1 MKKPTLYMIFIALIA
16 CIATYFTYVISTY
29 PLMGMKAQQIKEHH
43 YTVTDVYPNGWAY
56 IHGIRAGDHIVI
68 SDDRVDTIRT
78 HGRVEKIRALLIERK
93 GIYSSFF
100 INYERAPIS
109 YLFYTFFPLVLFVL
123 TLAIVLYVYRRFK
136 ETESV
141 LLLSVFLLIVSMC
154 YVSSEVSA
162 RFDRIGVYVM
172 GLSLIMCPVVVSHF
186 MYQIYREHSITL
198 FSRIVLYTL
207 YICAVLLSTISYIL
221 VCSFH
226 ISEEIYLFLF
236 LLMSAAVA
244 ALIYKNCRG
253 YKHVLNP
260 AKLKLVFYT
269 ILFAFLPFCL
279 FYALPKVL
287 TGIVIVSAEYTACF
301 LAFLPFAALYIVMNK
316 ELHDIDY
323 MLKRM
328 FYYALLSCFP
338 ALALILGFYVLHPAS
353 FEWLSYLRIYLLCWA
368 IMASLLFI
376 KEEADV
382 GIESRLVF
390 NKARY
395 EASLLRFSKA
405 GMSSTSA
412 NSIIDNLINE
422 MKKVLFVKRVF
433 KLEFLKTG
441 QRFCL
446 SEDDCEIDLVSLR
459 ETLIREEMVIGT
471 VMRGKSGYFL
481 LVGET
486 PEIYTCMF
494 ISYKKD
500 RVRFNHDDL
509 VWLHTIALHT
519 NVLLQSFVHVQE
531 ILREFERT
539 RDEQGASSLLLSKL
553 LFMVSEQ
560 EKESLSRDIHDTLLQ
575 ELILIYQEL
584 GQGMA
589 IDAARDQLIQQIQY
603 IREECYRLR
612 PPFLLQMGIVDG
624 LQTLIENHRMK
635 EQVLIEFAS
644 NLDTA
649 ERLGEWYTV
658 HLYRIMQ
665 ELLHN
670 ARKHAEANCI
680 FISLYKKE
688 NRLLLVYE
696 DDGVGMEMSCLANTK
711 PKQHFGLVGI
721 KERTQAMNGELS
733 ISSAPNEG
741 MLIRIEL
748 PLPKKENTEEN
759 NYGNPSFD
767 C

>member
-1 MKKPTLYMIFIALIA
+1 MIFIALIA
-16 CIATYFTYVISTY
+16 CIAVYFAYVISTY
-29 PLMGMKAQQIKEHH
+29 PLMGMKAYHIRENH

-56 IHGIRAGDHIVI
+56 IHGIRAGDHVVI
-68 SDDRVDTIRT
+68 PDDRVDAVRA
-78 HGRVEKIRALLIERK
+78 HSKVEKIRALLIERK
-93 GIYSSFF
+93 GTYSSFF
-100 INYERAPIS
+100 INYEGAPIS
-109 YLFYTFFPLVLFVL
+109 YLFYTFFPLGLFVL
-123 TLAIVLYVYRRFK
+123 TLAIVLYVYQRFK

-141 LLLSVFLLIVSMC
+141 LLLSVFLLIVSMG
-154 YVSSEVSA
+154 YVSSGVSA
-162 RFDRIGVYVM
+162 RFDQVGLYIM
-172 GLSLIMCPVVVSHF
+172 GLSLMMCPVLVSHF
-186 MYQIYREHSITL
+186 MYQVYREHSIIL
-198 FSRIVLYTL
+198 FPRRVLSIL
-207 YICAVLLSTISYIL
+207 YICALLFATISYVL
-221 VCSFH
+221 VYFFH
-226 ISEEIYLFLF
+226 ISGGIYLFLF
-236 LLMSAAVA
+236 LLMGAAVA
-244 ALIYKNCRG
+244 VLVYQNYRG
-253 YKHVLNP
+253 YKLVLSH

-287 TGIVIVSAEYTACF
+287 IGIVIVSAEYTACF
-301 LAFLPFAALYIVMNK
+301 LAVLPFAALYIVMNK

-323 MLKRM
+323 TLKRM
-328 FYYALLSCFP
+328 FYYVLLSCFP

-368 IMASLLFI
+368 IMAVLLFI

-382 GIESRLVF
+382 GIESRLLF

-412 NSIIDNLINE
+412 NSIIDSLMNE

-441 QRFCL
+441 KRFCL
-446 SEDDCEIDLVSLR
+446 SEDDCQIDLAFLR

-471 VMRGKSGYFL
+471 VICRKSGYFL

-486 PEIYTCMF
+486 PELYTCMF
-494 ISYKKD
+494 IGYKKD
-500 RVRFNHDDL
+500 HIRFNHDDL

-539 RDEQGASSLLLSKL
+539 RDEQGASSLLLSKM
-553 LFMVSEQ
+553 LFTVSE
-560 EKESLSRDIHDTLLQ
+560 KERERLSQDIHDTLLQ
-575 ELILIYQEL
+575 ELILIYREL
-584 GQGMA
+584 EQGKD
-589 IDAARDQLIQQIQY
+589 IDAARDHLIQQIQY
-603 IREECYRLR
+603 IREECYRLW
-612 PPFLLQMGIVDG
+612 PPFLLEMGIMDG

-635 EQVLIEFAS
+635 EQVLIEFVS
-644 NLDTA
+644 NLDVA
-649 ERLGEWYTV
+649 EQLDEWYTV

-670 ARKHAEANCI
+670 ARKHAQANCI

-696 DDGVGMEMSCLANTK
+696 DDGIGMEMSCLRNT
-711 PKQHFGLVGI
+711 KQHFGLAGI
-721 KERTQAMNGELS
+721 RERTGAMNGELS

-748 PLPKKENTEEN
+748 PLLKKENIEGEQ
-759 NYGNPSFD
+759 SWQSEF
-767 C
+767 